1 MGFGDVIGLAIVVAG
16 FLGFASML
24 TEAYK
29 AKMRVREKELEAQ
42 GARAPLQTPDS
53 AASER
58 LEARLR
64 VLERIA
70 TDKTAK
76 LSAEIEDLREPA
88 N

>member
-1 MGFGDVIGLAIVVAG
+1 MSFGEVMGLLVVVGGVIAIFG
-16 FLGFASML
+16 ML

-29 AKMRVREKELEAQ
+29 ARMEMMARKYEALAVQ
-42 GARAPLQTPDS
+42 GKAEAGNSSD
-53 AASER
+53 R

>member
-1 MGFGDVIGLAIVVAG
+1 MDFGSVMGLAIAVGG
-16 FLGFASML
+16 FLGFVGMM

-29 AKMRVREKELEAQ
+29 AKMRVREKELEARAAPPP
-42 GARAPLQTPDS
+42 GAAPGSQ
-53 AASER
+53 AAER
-58 LEARLR
+58 IEARLR

>member
-1 MGFGDVIGLAIVVAG
+1 MNFGEVMGLAIAVGG
-16 FLGFASML
+16 FLGFAGMM

-42 GARAPLQTPDS
+42 GLRGSAPQADLE
-53 AASER
+53 ANER
-58 LEARLR
+58 LEARVR

-76 LSAEIEDLREPA
+76 LSAEIEHLREPA

>member
-1 MGFGDVIGLAIVVAG
+1 MDFGSVIGLAIAVGG
-16 FLGFASML
+16 FLGFAGMM

-29 AKMRVREKELEAQ
+29 ARMRVREKELETR
-42 GARAPLQTPDS
+42 GAAAPARTLDGE
-53 AASER
+53 ACER
-58 LEARLR
+58 IEARLR

>member
-1 MGFGDVIGLAIVVAG
+1 MDFGSVIGLAILVGGV
-16 FLGFASML
+16 LGFVGMM

-29 AKMRVREKELEAQ
+29 AKMRVREKELEARGLPAAAQ
-42 GARAPLQTPDS
+42 APDAEVTQ
-53 AASER
+53 R

>member
-1 MGFGDVIGLAIVVAG
+1 MDFGSVMGLAIAVGG
-16 FLGFASML
+16 FLGFVGML

-29 AKMRVREKELEAQ
+29 ARMRVREKEFEAK
-42 GARAPLQTPDS
+42 ASRAPLPAADS
-53 AASER
+53 AATER

-76 LSAEIEDLREPA
+76 LSAEIEDLRETA

>member
-1 MGFGDVIGLAIVVAG
+1 MDFGSVIGLAIVVG
-16 FLGFASML
+16 GSLGFVGML

-29 AKMRVREKELEAQ
+29 AKMRVREKELDAQ
-42 GARAPLQTPDS
+42 ALRGPAPQANL
-53 AASER
+53 AANER

-76 LSAEIEDLREPA
+76 LSAEIEDLRELA

>member
-1 MGFGDVIGLAIVVAG
+1 MDFGSVIGLAIAVGG
-16 FLGFASML
+16 FLGFVGMM

-29 AKMRVREKELEAQ
+29 ARMRVREKELEA
-42 GARAPLQTPDS
+42 RTAPAPAALPGS
-53 AASER
+53 EASER
-58 LEARLR
+58 IEARLR